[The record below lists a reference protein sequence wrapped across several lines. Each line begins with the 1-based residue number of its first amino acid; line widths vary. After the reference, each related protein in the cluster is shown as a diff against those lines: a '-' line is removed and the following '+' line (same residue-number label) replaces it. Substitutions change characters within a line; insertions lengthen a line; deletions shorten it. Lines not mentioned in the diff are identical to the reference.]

1 MKSCVSSH
9 LHSLKV
15 APFERNVAFLKSY
28 AGQAYKLTRC
38 NCVRT
43 KGVELPKGIYVEK
56 GTVNDEKLS
65 SNISRAL
72 STIRELVLCNPF
84 DLFATLTL
92 DKTKF
97 DRYQLK
103 AFNKALSQWIR
114 NYNKKYGIHIKFLL
128 IPETHKDGAW
138 HMHGFLMGLPLE
150 LLEPFTLDMKLP
162 NYIRDKLIEGETIY
176 NWPEYAAKFGFV
188 DIEPVRSRE
197 RAASYVTK
205 YITKDL
211 ARSVSELGAHVYY
224 ASKGLARATL
234 LKRGTAVVEDLRPD
248 FANEYCEVNWFDRS
262 IPQSVLESM
271 VLTDKEKERLR
282 HDATSSSRGL
292 PD

>member
-1 MKSCVSSH
+1 MKSCVASH
-9 LHSLKV
+9 LQSLKV
-15 APFERNVAFLKSY
+15 SPFQRNVAFLKSY
-28 AGQAYKLTRC
+28 AGQAYKLVRC

-43 KGVELPKGIYVEK
+43 KGVELPSGTYVEK

-65 SNISRAL
+65 SNISRAY

-84 DLFATLTL
+84 DLFVTLTI

-97 DRYQLK
+97 NRYQLRT
-103 AFNKALSQWIR
+103 FNKALSQWIR
-114 NYNKKYGIHIKFLL
+114 DLNKKHGIHIKFLL

-150 LLEPFTLDMKLP
+150 FLEPFTLDMKLP
-162 NYIRDKLIEGETIY
+162 DYIRDKLLKGETVY
-176 NWPEYAAKFGFV
+176 NWPDYAAKFGFV
-188 DIEPVRSRE
+188 DIEPLRSRE

-211 ARSVSELGAHVYY
+211 ARSVSELGAHMYY

-262 IPQSVLESM
+262 IPQGILESM

-282 HDATSSSRGL
+282 HDATNSIRGL
-292 PD
+292 SD

>member
-1 MKSCVSSH
+1 MKSCVASH

-15 APFERNVAFLKSY
+15 APFQRNVAFLKSY
-28 AGQAYKLTRC
+28 AGQAYKLVRC
-38 NCVRT
+38 SCVRT
-43 KGVELPKGIYVEK
+43 KGVELPRGSYVEK

-65 SNISRAL
+65 NNISRAR
-72 STIRELVLCNPF
+72 STVRELVLCNSF
-84 DLFATLTL
+84 DLFVTLTL
-92 DKTKF
+92 DKAKF

-114 NYNKKYGIHIKFLL
+114 DLNKKYGIHIKFLL

-138 HMHGFLMGLPLE
+138 HMHGFLMGLPLDF
-150 LLEPFTLDMKLP
+150 LEAFTLDMKLP
-162 NYIRDKLIEGETIY
+162 TYIRDKLLKGETVY

-188 DIEPVRSRE
+188 DIEPVRLRE